1 MKNKKALIAL
11 LIVCAITI
19 TALVACKTTTPLAA
33 PVISLNG
40 NVVSWNAVENA
51 TSYDV
56 TVGTDSAVNVTTT
69 SYTITKTAVG
79 SYDVT
84 VVAKSSDAKYTDS
97 VKSNKV
103 TYTVTEQP
111 AEATYDELDLDA
123 TNVKL
128 TYYLDEGI
136 TELDLTGLVAT
147 AVFSD
152 ESENQNVVV
161 ADLTL
166 GEYDLTTTGS
176 KEITVSY
183 TIDSVTHEATLFV
196 TVKERGIE
204 DAADAEKLYVQYD
217 RSGKYECAYT
227 SVRNMKGVELVSDG
241 MVTLPEGPTLVNA
254 DGNFVIITVAYL
266 IDSVEDF
273 VAINDDLDGYYV
285 LMRDIDLGGNHV
297 GAFIGA
303 TPLKSMNEGTDPESG
318 EAIISNYLDKGVS
331 LAGTVADE
339 RAGVKFNGTFDG
351 QGYALKNALI
361 HGGTE
366 SYWRMDTYGMN
377 IFGWVGEQ
385 GTVKNLTLRN
395 IQVKGGKYV
404 SFVAGYNQGT
414 IENICIEA
422 SCAMH
427 ANYRGGYAAAA
438 YNDGKVSNV
447 ACYVSNYTCANA
459 AWSTDMEIANNETIG
474 GEKTGTLSGTSANSY
489 IANKTDLTSELG
501 AGWQYFDGLGTVLA
515 NDDYVAITTAEREW
529 AIGTRFYLDDV
540 FVNGDKIAAAIYPTG
555 NAAYIDELGWDAEKQ
570 SHYLTIKSDS
580 YASITAG
587 AKITVVLYT
596 FVKVDDEP
604 IWMQSTQIEVTIV
617 APVVVKSELVNTD
630 GLEVKEGT
638 EIDLNDISIKQ
649 TYSDGTEQ
657 TIHPTRVADYNKDG
671 TVGVAQTVKAFY
683 GEGDNDYVEIQV
695 TLIAKAATSIAVDTT
710 STYKTTYTAGEATE
724 LDLTG
729 LKIVVSYD
737 NGTSEK
743 IDVTAA
749 MLSAYSLETAGVKDI
764 TVTYAEQ
771 TCILQIT
778 VNEAGVDVT
787 GITVSGTPAKTTYK
801 IGESVTLDNLQGI
814 TVTASL
820 SNSTTMPVVLTLEML
835 SYDFAAAGSKNITIT
850 YEEQTATVPV
860 TVVDYAEGLT
870 VTPTE
875 TTLTYNKDTALNL
888 VANAT
893 YTLTMKSGATQPV
906 TTGVTASEYKA
917 GRNTIT
923 YTYTDDYAT
932 VTATQEYDIWYE
944 ITGDAVEEWAVMQSN
959 LAGYYRLTKDFD
971 FENKQVR
978 PIGQTPI
985 MGGDETTCNVPN
997 PTADD
1002 LLQKGVPF
1010 TGKFDGQGYTIK
1022 YVKIEGSSFTG
1033 EGFGLSL
1040 FGYIGTGA
1048 EVKNFTLSNVSLKS
1062 KNHTGFVATYNEG
1075 LVENIVVNANCNI
1088 TANWLTAGVVVHNRP
1103 SGTVRNV
1110 VSYVTIISKE
1120 APEGVTPETGVFSK
1134 VVYTNYAANSL
1145 EVGENESKEDKYN
1158 AQNNLFV
1165 SSAADFLTA
1174 SEALA
1179 SVEGWNYVSNYGPC
1193 YGRYAV
1199 VTVID
1204 TTVAQDGTFSFTLAM
1219 DQNREVYVHI
1229 WCGGDGEGYT
1239 PVKGENGV
1247 YTFTIKQDT
1256 ALAVGSTYQ
1265 FGVRV
1270 DGFGYVKFVDVTIT
1284 AKESL

>member
-33 PVISLNG
+33 PVITLNG

-56 TVGTDSAVNVTTT
+56 TVGTKNHTDVTET
-69 SYTITKTAVG
+69 SFTITVTAPG

-84 VVAKSSDAKYTDS
+84 VVAKSSDAKYTNS
-97 VKSNKV
+97 AKSNKV
-103 TYTVTEQP
+103 TYTVSPQP
-111 AEATYDELDLDA
+111 AEATYDELDLDT

-152 ESENQNVVV
+152 ESKNQNVAV

-183 TIDSVTHEATLFV
+183 TIGTVKQEATLFV

-204 DAADAEKLYVQYD
+204 DAADAEKVYLQY
-217 RSGKYECAYT
+217 SAEGKYAVEYT

-285 LMRDIDLGGNHV
+285 LMRSIDFGSAWHA
-297 GAFIGA
+297 GAYIGA
-303 TPLKSMNEGTDPESG
+303 APLD
-318 EAIISNYLDKGVS
+318 ARNYLDYENGIGVETVGTGREAKGQ
-331 LAGTVADE
+331 LGIAFT
-339 RAGVKFNGTFDG
+339 GTFDG
-351 QGYALKNALI
+351 QGYALANIKLSCNEYTNSNLGRGLA
-361 HGGTE
+361 
-366 SYWRMDTYGMN
+366 
-377 IFGWVGEQ
+377 IFGYVGEE
-385 GTVKNLTLRN
+385 GTIRNLTLRN
-395 IQVKGGKYV
+395 ITLNGGKFN
-404 SFVAGYNQGT
+404 SFLVGYNQGIIENICVESDCSMTSAFNGGCLVAGYN
-414 IENICIEA
+414 
-422 SCAMH
+422 
-427 ANYRGGYAAAA
+427 
-438 YNDGKVSNV
+438 DGAISNV
-447 ACYVSNYTCANA
+447 VGYVSQYLGWNSNM
-459 AWSTDMEIANNETIG
+459 SNFVVANNADIADDV
-474 GEKTGTLSGTSANSY
+474 TGVLHGTASNSY

-501 AGWQYFDGLGTVLA
+501 AGWQYFDGLGTVLV

-540 FVNGDKIAAAIYPTG
+540 FVNCDKIAAAIYPTG

-570 SHYLTIKSDS
+570 SHYLTIKTDS

-587 AKITVVLYT
+587 TKITVVLYT

-617 APVVVKSELVNTD
+617 DPVVVKSELVNTD

-638 EIDLNDISIKQ
+638 EIDLNDISVKQ

-657 TIHPTRVADYNKDG
+657 TIHPTRVDDYNKNG
-671 TVGVAQTVKAFY
+671 TVGVAQMVKAFY
-683 GEGDNDYVEIQV
+683 GAGEDDYVEIQV
-695 TLIAKAATSIAVDTT
+695 TLTAKVATSIAVDTT
-710 STYKTTYTAGEATE
+710 STYKTTYTAGEATA

-771 TCILQIT
+771 TCVLQIT
-778 VNEAGVDVT
+778 VNEAGVEVT

-801 IGESVTLDNLQGI
+801 IGASVTLADLQGI
-814 TVTASL
+814 TVTAAL
-820 SNSTTMPVVLTLEML
+820 SNNNTTPVVLTLDML
-835 SYDFAAAGSKNITIT
+835 SYNFATAGSKDITIT
-850 YEEQTATVPV
+850 YKEQTATVTV

-870 VTPTE
+870 VTPAE
-875 TTLTYNKDTALNL
+875 TTLTYNKDTALDL

-893 YTLTMKSGATQPV
+893 YTLTMKSGASQTV

-932 VTATQEYDIWYE
+932 VTATQVYDIWYE

-985 MGGDETTCNVPN
+985 MGGGETTCNVPN

-1022 YVKIEGSSFTG
+1022 YVKIEGFSFTG

-1048 EVKNFTLSNVSLKS
+1048 EVKNFTLSNASLKS
-1062 KNHTGFVATYNEG
+1062 RNQTGFVATYNEG
-1075 LVENIVVNANCNI
+1075 LVENVVVNANCNI
-1088 TANWLTAGVVVHNRP
+1088 TANWLTAGVVVYNRP
-1103 SGTVRNV
+1103 SGIVRNV
-1110 VSYVTIISKE
+1110 VCYVETAVKE
-1120 APEGVTPETGVFSK
+1120 DDVTTGALN
-1134 VVYTNYAANSL
+1134 VVYTNNSGTVENCFAAS
-1145 EVGENESKEDKYN
+1145 
-1158 AQNNLFV
+1158 Q
-1165 SSAADFLTA
+1165 ADFLTA
-1174 SEALA
+1174 SEALD

-1229 WCGGDGEGYT
+1229 WCGGDGEGYN

-1270 DGFGYVKFVDVTIT
+1270 DGFGYVKFVYVTIT

>member
-51 TSYDV
+51 TSYDI

-152 ESENQNVVV
+152 ESENQNVAV

-318 EAIISNYLDKGVS
+318 EAKISNYLDNGTS
-331 LAGTVADE
+331 LTGTVADE

-366 SYWRMDTYGMN
+366 AYWRMDTYGMN

-385 GTVKNLTLRN
+385 GTIKNLTLRN

-427 ANYRGGYAAAA
+427 ANYRGGYASAA

-447 ACYVSNYTCANA
+447 VCYVSNYTCANA

-474 GEKTGTLSGTSANSY
+474 GEMAGTLNGTSANSY

-501 AGWQYFDGLGTVLA
+501 AGWQYFEGLGTVLV

-540 FVNGDKIAAAIYPTG
+540 FVNGDKIAVAIYPTG

-570 SHYLTIKSDS
+570 SHYLTIKTDS

-587 AKITVVLYT
+587 TKITVVLYT

-604 IWMQSTQIEVTIV
+604 IWMQSTEIEVTIV

-657 TIHPTRVADYNKDG
+657 TIHPIRIADYNKDG
-671 TVGVAQTVKAFY
+671 TVGVVQTVKAFY
-683 GEGDNDYVEIQV
+683 GAGEDDYVEIQV

-801 IGESVTLDNLQGI
+801 IGESVTLANLQGI

-820 SNSTTMPVVLTLEML
+820 SNSTTMPVVLTLDML
-835 SYDFAAAGSKNITIT
+835 SYDFAAAGNSDITIT
-850 YEEQTATVPV
+850 YEEQSATVTV

-870 VTPTE
+870 VTPTA

-888 VANAT
+888 VANAA

-959 LAGYYRLTKDFD
+959 LEGYYRLIRDLDFG
-971 FENKQVR
+971 EKTIT
-978 PIGQTPI
+978 PIGTQPI
-985 MGGDETTCNVPN
+985 GVVGGDTTCNVEPSEN
-997 PTADD
+997 G
-1002 LLQKGVPF
+1002 GVPF
-1010 TGKFDGQGYTIK
+1010 TGKFDGQGYLIK
-1022 YVKIEGSSFTG
+1022 WAKLDGWSGFDTTK
-1033 EGFGLSL
+1033 FGLSL
-1040 FGYIGTGA
+1040 FGYIGEGG
-1048 EVKNFTLSNVSLKS
+1048 EVKNFTLRDSSIRSFNQ
-1062 KNHTGFVATYNEG
+1062 TGFVATVNEG
-1075 LVENIVVNANCNI
+1075 LVENIVIDASCSI
-1088 TANWLTAGVVVHNRP
+1088 TANWGTVGVVVFNR
-1103 SGTVRNV
+1103 GTGIMKNI
-1110 VSYVTIISKE
+1110 VSYVTQTTTATSF
-1120 APEGVTPETGVFSK
+1120 TMTSQ
-1134 VVYTNYAANSL
+1134 NYNKDNCS
-1145 EVGENESKEDKYN
+1145 NC
-1158 AQNNLFV
+1158 FV
-1165 SSAADFLTA
+1165 SSDDDFLSNSSSKFA
-1174 SEALA
+1174 D
-1179 SVEGWNYVSNYGPC
+1179 VEGWTYIDNYGPVLSK
-1193 YGRYAV
+1193 RYAV
-1199 VTVID
+1199 IVSAAESMPINEDWT
-1204 TTVAQDGTFSFTLAM
+1204 FTLA
-1219 DQNREVYVHI
+1219 VS
-1229 WCGGDGEGYT
+1229 DGLG
-1239 PVKGENGV
+1239 VDVIFFNGV
-1247 YTFTIKQDT
+1247 EMYDYSHDSNNVYTVSPSQDLRAT
-1256 ALAVGSTYQ
+1256 LTVGETYNVKIRI
-1265 FGVRV
+1265 G
-1270 DGFGYVKFVDVTIT
+1270 GFGYLTTQQVTIT
-1284 AKESL
+1284 EAQQESL